1 MGKIENFKHESGIHC
16 ESNTIMKLLKNYGE
30 DVSESMIFG
39 VGSGPM
45 FYFLKNIRPNG
56 VFAFP
61 ATREPGGALVENI
74 NKLTDIRFFSKKF
87 KTEEDAFELL
97 HQKLDEG
104 ELVAVSVDMY
114 YMKYLPPFLRVH
126 TPFHFLLVIDRDKEN
141 DAYTVSDPY
150 HTDLAVITHKELKT
164 AWATNGLF
172 ARDNFLV
179 YIENKPDNIDW
190 KNAVIKSINRVC
202 KKLILPPII
211 KNILSFVGPVGMRK
225 FAKYFSDWANTMKA
239 LDLQE
244 ALFFTSAGFEEQGTG
259 GGAYRLMYGK
269 FLQDVSELYGWDEL
283 KEFADRILSIGQRW
297 RKNSLEMVR
306 LGKKI
311 PTKDEKTYDE
321 WYSDNKE
328 FLHNSFKVITD
339 EILAIADLEEAYF
352 KDLSKVAK
360 KLK

>member
-30 DVSESMIFG
+30 DVSESLIFG

-61 ATREPGGALVENI
+61 ATREPGGELIENI
-74 NKLTDIRFFSKKF
+74 NKLTDIQFFSKKF
-87 KTEEDAFELL
+87 KTEEDAFGLL
-97 HQKLDEG
+97 HQKLNEG

-126 TPFHFLLVIDRDKEN
+126 TPFHFLLVIDRDEEN
-141 DAYTVSDPY
+141 NTYTVSDPY
-150 HTDLAVITHKELKT
+150 HTDLAVITYKDLKT
-164 AWATNGLF
+164 AWSTNGLF

-179 YIENKPDNIDW
+179 YIEKKPDNVDW
-190 KNAVIKSINRVC
+190 KPAVIKSIKRVC
-202 KKLILPPII
+202 KKTLLPPVIR
-211 KNILSFVGPVGMRK
+211 NILSFIGPVGMRK
-225 FAKYFSDWANTMKA
+225 FAKYFRNWPNTMKA

-259 GGAYRLMYGK
+259 GGGYRLMYGK
-269 FLQDVSELYGWDEL
+269 FLQDISDRYGWNQLNEL
-283 KEFADRILSIGQRW
+283 ADRILEIGQKW

-311 PTKDEKTYDE
+311 PTESEEKYNE
-321 WYSDNKE
+321 WYSENKE
-328 FLHNSFKVITD
+328 LLHRGFDAIAD
-339 EILAIADLEEAYF
+339 ELLVIADLEGNYF

-360 KLK
+360 TLK